1 VAVTLASRADIT
13 LEAFERVAWRG
24 ESIDIAPEALER
36 IDAARAAF
44 LRLIEQPEITVYG
57 VTSGYG
63 DRAGV
68 RLGVEERALQAKQAM
83 HAAGSFGKP
92 LPERVARGIVLAR
105 LANFL
110 DGHAAV
116 SARLAT
122 AVADLPDGGRLP
134 SVPERGNGGSGEI
147 VALAHL
153 FGPLMEAF
161 ELGEKEG
168 LALTNGS
175 PGAAALVAD
184 ASLAARRRLE
194 LAYRAFAL
202 SVEAFRAPL
211 EAYDPALEEL
221 WGDEHET
228 LALRRLRSLLN
239 TSADGRRP
247 HQAPVAYRI
256 LPRVLG
262 QAERTL
268 DAAERAAAISL
279 RSVSDNPVYLPPADD
294 RSDGRV
300 LSTGGYHNAAA
311 PAALH
316 ELAVSWADLC
326 QLAERH
332 IERIAF
338 TRASSGPP
346 SRVESLLHLFMMVA
360 VGYSEDARS
369 AAQPVVLPRG
379 GPGQND
385 VTSPAFL
392 AWSREEA
399 AGECLDAL
407 LALLAGAAGHA
418 LSVAEPDLTPD
429 LAHFRA
435 EVGARFPP
443 LQEPRMIGTDA
454 GRLTDYFREL
464 VFSAG

>member
-1 VAVTLASRADIT
+1 PLARTHPVQPGGRPDETEPVPLLIGEQGEHAVLERSAPHLRDERVLLRCGYYAQQGTWGCRVSQEPAPAHADNVPLVAVTLASRADIP

-153 FGPLMEAF
+153 FGPLMERF
-161 ELGEKEG
+161 ELGEEEG

-239 TSADGRRP
+239 T
-247 HQAPVAYRI
+247 
-256 LPRVLG
+256 
-262 QAERTL
+262 
-268 DAAERAAAISL
+268 
-279 RSVSDNPVYLPPADD
+279 
-294 RSDGRV
+294 
-300 LSTGGYHNAAA
+300 
-311 PAALH
+311 
-316 ELAVSWADLC
+316 
-326 QLAERH
+326 
-332 IERIAF
+332 
-338 TRASSGPP
+338 
-346 SRVESLLHLFMMVA
+346 
-360 VGYSEDARS
+360 
-369 AAQPVVLPRG
+369 
-379 GPGQND
+379 
-385 VTSPAFL
+385 
-392 AWSREEA
+392 
-399 AGECLDAL
+399 
-407 LALLAGAAGHA
+407 
-418 LSVAEPDLTPD
+418 
-429 LAHFRA
+429 
-435 EVGARFPP
+435 
-443 LQEPRMIGTDA
+443 
-454 GRLTDYFREL
+454 
-464 VFSAG
+464 